1 MKIYLP
7 QANVLCIQ
15 INFSLGCEGAF
26 PTYSWNLPKTSFL
39 FREVRELEGVF
50 SPWPFIAE
58 EAQIYSELN
67 GFQNVQDI
75 YNEELINA
83 VKLRSLALFL
93 RYKLEL
99 GDGRRND
106 LRVQMSSE
114 AKMKQP
120 SEAPPHHLGSGV
132 FVFKRG
138 KIVHQSSDQEMIVKL
153 LEAEHC
159 YSDIPVHPVK
169 KYKFLFIANRML
181 IISSA
186 KEPFHKLYMVS
197 KNGSEQARSSGQ
209 SLRRRQRPRML

>member
-1 MKIYLP
+1 MCRSFPYLFLESAKNILP
-7 QANVLCIQ
+7 LSRSKGTGRSI
-15 INFSLGCEGAF
+15 LYLAF
-26 PTYSWNLPKTSFL
+26 HGGGSS
-39 FREVRELEGVF
+39 
-50 SPWPFIAE
+50 
-58 EAQIYSELN
+58 IYSELN

-83 VKLRSLALFL
+83 VRLRSLALFL

-99 GDGRRND
+99 GDGRRNG

-114 AKMKQP
+114 AKMKEP

-138 KIVHQSSDQEMIVKL
+138 KIVHQSSYQEMIVKL

-197 KNGSEQARSSGQ
+197 KMVQNRPGAQVNPSAAVKDQECSESHS
-209 SLRRRQRPRML
+209 P